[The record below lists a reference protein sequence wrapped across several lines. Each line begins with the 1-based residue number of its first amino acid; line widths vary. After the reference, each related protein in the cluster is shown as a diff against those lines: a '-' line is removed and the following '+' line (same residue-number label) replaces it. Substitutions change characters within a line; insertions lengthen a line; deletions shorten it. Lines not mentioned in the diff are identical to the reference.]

1 MWLRESVHTV
11 VGAVVD
17 HASLENLL
25 CLVSIVRTW
34 VNPFMPDATRLASTL
49 RTDDDFIY
57 ATNYLDVRTVLVYSK
72 DVATDDD
79 VTTQPSRFNLFDQS
93 ECSFLFFL

>member
-1 MWLRESVHTV
+1 
-11 VGAVVD
+11 
-17 HASLENLL
+17 
-25 CLVSIVRTW
+25 
-34 VNPFMPDATRLASTL
+34 MPDATRLASTL

-57 ATNYLDVRTVLVYSK
+57 ATNYFDVRTVLVYSK